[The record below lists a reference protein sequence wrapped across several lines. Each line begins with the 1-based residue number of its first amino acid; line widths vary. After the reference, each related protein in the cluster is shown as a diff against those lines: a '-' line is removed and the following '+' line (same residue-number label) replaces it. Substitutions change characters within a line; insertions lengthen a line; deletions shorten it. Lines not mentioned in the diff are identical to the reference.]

1 MIINGLGLYKA
12 GPIKNMLKTKEKAF
26 GLSYGLSEVGYDIR
40 LKQDVVF
47 TPPNPVEYAALVQ
60 NGPGNLTDDYY
71 HHLLQESFLGRTKV
85 GKKVSLGRTALAS
98 SVEEFEVPA
107 NLWGE
112 LRNKSSNARQF
123 FDATIGT
130 DVEPGWQGFLTIE
143 IIFHGLEPVTLPAGM
158 PIAKAVF
165 HEISERANYNGKYQ
179 NQEDE
184 PVKARFEQEI
194 V

>member
-1 MIINGLGLYKA
+1 MIINGIGLFKA

-26 GLSYGLSEVGYDIR
+26 GLSHGLSEVGYDIR
-40 LKQDVVF
+40 LKQAVRYM
-47 TPPNPVEYAALVQ
+47 PPDPIQYAELVQ
-60 NGPGNLTDDYY
+60 RGEQNYPTEHY
-71 HHLLQESFLGRTKV
+71 HRLLQLAFHGFTQV
-85 GKKVSLGRTALAS
+85 GDLQTLGRTALAS
-98 SVEEFEVPA
+98 SVEEFEVPS

-130 DVEPGWQGFLTIE
+130 DVEPGWRGFLTIE
-143 IIFHGLEPVTLPAGM
+143 IIFHGLKPVTLPAGL
-158 PIAKAVF
+158 PIAKVVF
-165 HEISERANYNGKYQ
+165 HEISERACYEGKYQ

-184 PVKARFEQEI
+184 PVKARFEQEL